1 MGAPVH
7 KISVG
12 NVTLNVWENEVGRG
26 DDKFKVQSVSIQK
39 NYKKDDKWESSSS
52 FKYSEIPFVIM
63 ACQKALEDK
72 YLKEEVNFLDEA

>member
-1 MGAPVH
+1 MAAPVN

-26 DDKFKVQSVSIQK
+26 NDKFTVQSVSIQK

-52 FKYSEIPFVIM
+52 FKHNELPFVIM

-72 YLKEEVNFLDEA
+72 YLKEEVNFLDD

>member
-1 MGAPVH
+1 MAAPVN

-26 DDKFKVQSVSIQK
+26 NDKFTVQSVSIQK

-52 FKYSEIPFVIM
+52 FKHNELPFVIM
-63 ACQKALEDK
+63 ACQKALEDR
-72 YLKEEVNFLDEA
+72 YLKAEVNFLDD